1 MVAMSEEQ
9 KAQNKNYVFR
19 KVTNIS
25 GSYAV
30 TLPQDYYIALGSPA
44 YAKVSLVKHDGE
56 VYIRIDPA

>member
-1 MVAMSEEQ
+1 MSEEQ
-9 KAQNKNYVFR
+9 KAQNYVFR